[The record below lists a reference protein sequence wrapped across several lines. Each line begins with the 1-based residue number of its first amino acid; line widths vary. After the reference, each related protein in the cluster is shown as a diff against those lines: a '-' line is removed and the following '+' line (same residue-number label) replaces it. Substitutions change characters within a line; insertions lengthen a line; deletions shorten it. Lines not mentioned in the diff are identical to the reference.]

1 MMRTSQW
8 PFFRTPDPLS
18 WALAQAFIPRPIRH
32 PLFKNLSAPDV
43 IHALSTAGEDG
54 DCMFRPSQK
63 VRMCC
68 PSPAVSAVRRF
79 CSRTA
84 GPPCFLQPRL
94 MQLCGYASLL
104 QDSAC

>member
-1 MMRTSQW
+1 MTRTSHW

-18 WALAQAFIPRPIRH
+18 WGLAQAFIPRPIRH

-63 VRMCC
+63 VLPIVSSERY
-68 PSPAVSAVRRF
+68 PS
-79 CSRTA
+79 
-84 GPPCFLQPRL
+84 FLQPD
-94 MQLCGYASLL
+94 GP
-104 QDSAC
+104 